1 MSQLTSVNNIMDISI
16 KGNKFSVWITDFDK
30 KFKKMNGSYDY
41 MSYLLK
47 LKNPT
52 SFFMIYGRIGKDAGN
67 KFLNNLLT
75 PTINSIT
82 NIDKNSQTGGCLG
95 NIETCVILLMFSLF
109 LGSCMLNPSDL
120 KDIMTLIDA
129 VIYKISGKVAN
140 VFEISYFMEN
150 IALFGGGAILG
161 LYLLHLYFQNIKN
174 VKIESYLLENE
185 NVYMYIST
193 LKNLNK
199 ITSITTTNGEELW
212 TTIDCNND
220 LITYYKLCNEP
231 NNPNNPKNINYDA
244 LKILIQYKQREML
257 TIRDQIDNYD
267 NNAVAIASFPSSS
280 STSIG
285 KLAMIDDAPA
295 TSSDANSITA
305 DARYYDAVATAK
317 KLKENEMDEL
327 RASIGSNS
335 NSITNQK
342 DRAAIDARYD
352 AAVAKADDRYNN
364 DMAFDMAAASI
375 SDSYHAS
382 IASFDNAYKEK
393 QKADNDNKWWGWRWL
408 PFSMS
413 REKDTK
419 PLLLENKKKDTTA
432 EQLLL
437 EETLKNDLKLQLE
450 ASRERY
456 NIALDYLK
464 KYYDFRKEKWRRK
477 GIRWD
482 LAADLLS
489 ENIKKMENY
498 RDKTN
503 VLAEDDPANEALEL
517 IKLTII
523 EYFLDAYT
531 RTGFTHICLFE
542 NKSNDGIHVL
552 FKDKNEEYH
561 ITKNPNL
568 TFSNER
574 GFKFERY
581 KDYSFKYN
589 TEKCFMINENNLKIV
604 YDIFRYNNQ
613 QPTFLL
619 SFDHIGDYEYKNY
632 ARFLYNSIPSS
643 TSFGGYK
650 KNSSK
655 NSKKRLTKNKKTIK
669 QNISLYKK

>member
-1 MSQLTSVNNIMDISI
+1 MSELTNVNNIMDISI

-82 NIDKNSQTGGCLG
+82 NIGKNSQTGGCLG

-120 KDIMTLIDA
+120 KDIMKLIDA
-129 VIYKISGKVAN
+129 VIYKISGTVAN

-161 LYLLHLYFQNIKN
+161 FYLLHLYFQNIKN
-174 VKIESYLLENE
+174 VKIDSYLLENE
-185 NVYMYIST
+185 NVYMYISA

-220 LITYYKLCNEP
+220 LITYYKICND
-231 NNPNNPKNINYDA
+231 PNNPKNINYDV
-244 LKILIQYKQREML
+244 LNILIQHKQTEML
-257 TIRDQIDNYD
+257 TIRDQIDNYDD

-280 STSIG
+280 STSSN
-285 KLAMIDDAPA
+285 
-295 TSSDANSITA
+295 TNSITA
-305 DARYYDAVATAK
+305 DARYDDAVA
-317 KLKENEMDEL
+317 
-327 RASIGSNS
+327 
-335 NSITNQK
+335 
-342 DRAAIDARYD
+342 AA
-352 AAVAKADDRYNN
+352 N
-364 DMAFDMAAASI
+364 I

-382 IASFDNAYKEK
+382 IAAFDSAYKEK

-419 PLLLENKKKDTTA
+419 PLLLENKKKDITAEQLLLENKKKDITA

-437 EETLKNDLKLQLE
+437 EETLRNDLKLQLE

-482 LAADLLS
+482 LAANLLS

-498 RDKTN
+498 RDNTN
-503 VLAEDDPANEALEL
+503 ILADDNPREEALGV
-517 IKLTII
+517 IKITLTD
-523 EYFLDAYT
+523 YYLDLYT
-531 RTGFTHICLFE
+531 RKGFTHICLFE

-604 YDIFRYNNQ
+604 LDIFRYNNQ
-613 QPTFLL
+613 DYTFLL